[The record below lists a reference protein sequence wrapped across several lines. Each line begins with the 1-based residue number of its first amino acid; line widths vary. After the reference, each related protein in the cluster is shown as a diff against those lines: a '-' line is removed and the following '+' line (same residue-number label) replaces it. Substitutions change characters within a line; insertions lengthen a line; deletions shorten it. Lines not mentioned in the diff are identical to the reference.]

1 MASKI
6 KVDQLETADGSGT
19 IALQNQLSGLASASM
34 PSGSVLKVVQTGSV
48 SRTTV
53 SSTGSW
59 TSCMDLSIT
68 PSSTN
73 SKILIMFVQG
83 TRIVGSTPM
92 RGGFRIER
100 GSTNIWNTD
109 ESREQIQVRDASNEV
124 DMMVTGQYLDSP
136 NTTSSTTYTLQ
147 WNMLTGTTTYLWE
160 SGRGT
165 NMTLMEIAG

>member
-6 KVDQLETADGSGT
+6 KVDQLETSDGSGT

-109 ESREQIQVRDASNEV
+109 ESRE
-124 DMMVTGQYLDSP
+124 
-136 NTTSSTTYTLQ
+136 
-147 WNMLTGTTTYLWE
+147 
-160 SGRGT
+160 
-165 NMTLMEIAG
+165 